1 MQSFG
6 GGCNGTVQ
14 GARGGG
20 ARSRGPTRA
29 SEAELTRVLGGTN
42 YNQSREWF
50 RPNPTPNDIRWGP
63 RANTNIQQSA
73 LLLGLWNTGRER
85 ERFLENYWI
94 KNKQR
99 DQPRQ
104 ARPDRRGG

>member
-1 MQSFG
+1 MI
-6 GGCNGTVQ
+6 
-14 GARGGG
+14 
-20 ARSRGPTRA
+20 
-29 SEAELTRVLGGTN
+29 LGGTN

-73 LLLGLWNTGRER
+73 VLLALWNTGKER

-94 KNKQR
+94 KNKNAIKKGSS
-99 DQPRQ
+99 
-104 ARPDRRGG
+104 ARSRAG